1 MLILLYIIHN
11 VYDTC
16 IYTCTHIYIY
26 VCVFIYTHPPPNT
39 HTPPKEPMPSTPK
52 IILPSFFYMRKNEI

>member
-1 MLILLYIIHN
+1 MILLYIIYN

-16 IYTCTHIYIY
+16 IYTCTHIHIY

-39 HTPPKEPMPSTPK
+39 HTPPKV
-52 IILPSFFYMRKNEI
+52 KNLCQVHLK

>member
-1 MLILLYIIHN
+1 MILLYIIHN

-39 HTPPKEPMPSTPK
+39 HTPPKV
-52 IILPSFFYMRKNEI
+52 KNLCQVHLK